1 VTRRLIIPKTLGAA
15 VAALALSACSYGPLV
30 DNSGFEAAVPA
41 PNGTCVLAAYRIE
54 RYRPAQGV
62 AAFPDG
68 GIPSY
73 EEDRIV
79 VAAIPVRGGPVRILQ
94 RLPNPGLPGSAHVG
108 LRAQPG
114 DPTRVLVTHS
124 DQPSTATAI
133 NRVRRWRLDPS
144 SGETLAVADVAAE
157 LAAKG
162 RTLGAKEFG
171 DLRVIDPAGALL
183 VGATGAQGEELWAR
197 SADGGWRN
205 LGPLTHF
212 YGVLGDEVYLW
223 SVNAAVVRNWRT
235 GAERVIARYDPQI
248 RQTATL
254 IRGDPTVVAIEQ
266 RRDGGKGPQ
275 VSVDGQAILVDGH
288 PIPVDLATLRR

>member
-1 VTRRLIIPKTLGAA
+1 MIARTLGGA
-15 VAALALSACSYGPLV
+15 VSALALSACSYGPPV
-30 DNSGFEAAVPA
+30 DNSGFESAVLA
-41 PNGTCVLAAYRIE
+41 PNGAAILAAYRIE

-73 EEDRIV
+73 EEDRTV
-79 VAAIPVRGGPVRILQ
+79 VAAIPVAGGPVRVLQ
-94 RLPNPGLPGSAHVG
+94 RLRNPGLPGSAHVG
-108 LRAQPG
+108 LRLEPG
-114 DPTRVLVTHS
+114 DPTHVLVIHS

-144 SGETLAVADVAAE
+144 SGQTEPVADVAAE

-183 VGATGAQGEELWAR
+183 VGATGPDGEELWVR
-197 SADGGWRN
+197 TPDGAWRD

-223 SVNAAVVRNWRT
+223 SVDAAVVRNWRS
-235 GAERVIARYDPQI
+235 GAERVIARYDPQV
-248 RQTATL
+248 RQTSTL
-254 IRGDPTVVAIEQ
+254 IRGDPTVTAIE
-266 RRDGGKGPQ
+266 RRPGGAADVQ
-275 VSVDGQAILVDGH
+275 LSVDRRSILLDGRV
-288 PIPVDLATLRR
+288 IPVDLAALRR

>member
-1 VTRRLIIPKTLGAA
+1 MLSRTLGAT
-15 VAALALSACSYGPLV
+15 VAALSLSACSYGPTV
-30 DNSGFEAAVPA
+30 DNSSFESAVLT
-41 PNGTCVLAAYRIE
+41 PNGTTVLAAYHIE

-68 GIPSY
+68 GIPNY
-73 EEDRIV
+73 EEDRTV
-79 VAAIPVRGGPVRILQ
+79 VAAIPVAGGPITILQ
-94 RLPNPGLPGSAHVG
+94 RLRNPGLPGSAQVG
-108 LRAQPG
+108 LRLEPG
-114 DPTRVLVTHS
+114 DPTRVLVIHS

-133 NRVRRWRLDPS
+133 SRVRRWRLDPS
-144 SGETLAVADVAAE
+144 SGQSEPIADVVAE
-157 LAAKG
+157 LGAKG

-183 VGATGAQGEELWAR
+183 VGATGPEGEELWAR
-197 SADGGWRN
+197 TPDGAWRD

-235 GAERVIARYDPQI
+235 GAERVIARYDPQV
-248 RQTATL
+248 RQTSTL

-266 RRDGGKGPQ
+266 RRDGARGPQ
-275 VSVDGQAILVDGH
+275 LSLDRQTVLLDGRA
-288 PIPVDLATLRR
+288 IPVDIAALRR